1 MNAALRFVRSIEVQD
16 MGMFNSILA
25 DLLCP
30 VGKKVSKD
38 SEIQIK
44 WQVQD
49 ARVLSVYRLG
59 DVLGDIEQEY
69 NNTWIR
75 TDYICSVCSKYTSG
89 RGGVQF
95 IKTDD
100 QSRHY
105 VFLRIDD
112 GKICKILTEG
122 EFNELGIDRFVN
134 YW

>member
-1 MNAALRFVRSIEVQD
+1 VRSKELED

-25 DLLCP
+25 DLVCP
-30 VGKKVSKD
+30 VSKKVSKD

-44 WQVQD
+44 WQIQD
-49 ARVLSVYRLG
+49 ARVLSVYRSG
-59 DVLGDIEQEY
+59 DVLDGIEQEY

-75 TDYICSVCSKYTSG
+75 TDYICRVCSKYTSG
-89 RGGVQF
+89 RGGAQF

-112 GKICKILTEG
+112 GKICEILTEG
-122 EFNELGIDRFVN
+122 EFNELGIDGFVN

>member
-1 MNAALRFVRSIEVQD
+1 

-30 VGKKVSKD
+30 VVKKVSKD

-44 WQVQD
+44 WQAQD
-49 ARVLSVYRLG
+49 ARVLSAYHLG
-59 DVLGDIEQEY
+59 DVLGDIEPEY

-75 TDYICSVCSKYTSG
+75 TDYICRACSKHTSG
-89 RGGVQF
+89 RGGARF

-100 QSRHY
+100 QSRHH

-112 GKICKILTEG
+112 GKICRILTEG
-122 EFNELGIDRFVN
+122 EFNELGIGRFVN

>member
-1 MNAALRFVRSIEVQD
+1 MNVALRFVGPKEARD
-16 MGMFNSILA
+16 MGMFNTILA

-30 VGKKVSKD
+30 AVRKVSKD

-49 ARVLSVYRLG
+49 VRALSVYRQG
-59 DVLGDIEQEY
+59 DVLDGIEQDY

-75 TDYICSVCSKYTSG
+75 TDYICRACSKYSSG
-89 RGGVQF
+89 KGGLRF
-95 IKTDD
+95 IRTDD

-105 VFLRIDD
+105 VFLRID
-112 GKICKILTEG
+112 GGRICKILTET